1 MTFCFKNAKNRTD
14 TLELLGPL
22 RLSFWA
28 ESARVEPC
36 LSLTSII
43 PVRFRDKTDTKSFPF
58 SCILRHFAQSSSSP
72 TGSLNTQPATI
83 KRDAGNANYF
93 LKKTILRRD
102 AIPVR
107 SSKAYANCSHQPRN
121 SPDIDS
127 GLRQQGEGRAS
138 ARRLC
143 SNSNVHVN
151 LFFTTIPR
159 WTRRPR
165 DAPSKNQYQDVT
177 ATTFKSHA

>member
-72 TGSLNTQPATI
+72 TGSLSTQPATS
-83 KRDAGNANYF
+83 KRNAGNANYF

-107 SSKAYANCSHQPRN
+107 SSKAFANCSQQPRD
-121 SPDIDS
+121 SSDIDS
-127 GLRQQGEGRAS
+127 GSLQQGAAS

-165 DAPSKNQYQDVT
+165 DAPSKNLYQDVT
-177 ATTFKSHA
+177 ATTLKSHA